1 MMENLRWTGLLGL
14 LGALLTGTGE
24 FLLHFDPQA
33 RFGGAHGYAFMSDIS
48 EPRLTAGHF
57 FAVAGVPFYFV
68 GFWHL
73 AGMLRPVGAKLAWAT
88 FLITSYG
95 FMFGLVWMGSRASIG
110 SLVHHAAL
118 ADVEPLI
125 ALYQQRYESL
135 LQVTRVTTL
144 LLSVLYI
151 YAVLTGRSRYPRW
164 MALTNPILLTL
175 ASFGVFWAAPEVGKY
190 LMPIAMNVAFGIFF
204 TCSLW
209 FGDTR
214 LPAGHGEGSP
224 AAAVTRA

>member
-1 MMENLRWTGLLGL
+1 MHHLRWTGLLGL

-33 RFGGAHGYAFMSDIS
+33 RFGGTHGYAFMNDIS
-48 EPRLTAGHF
+48 EARLTAGHF

-73 AGMLRPVGAKLAWAT
+73 AGMLRPVGEKLAWAV

-95 FMFGLVWMGSRASIG
+95 FLFGAVWLGSRASVG
-110 SLVHHAAL
+110 SLIHHAQI
-118 ADVEPLI
+118 ADVEPLL

-135 LQVTRVTTL
+135 LQVTRVATL
-144 LLSVLYI
+144 LLSVIYI

-164 MALTNPILLTL
+164 MALANPILLTV
-175 ASFGVFWAAPEVGKY
+175 ASFVVFGVAPTVGKY
-190 LMPIAMNVAFGIFF
+190 VMPIAMNVAFAVFF
-204 TCSLW
+204 VCSLG

-214 LPAGHGEGSP
+214 APVGDGRRPAT
-224 AAAVTRA
+224 A